1 MGVWEGIFKGSEA
14 ADARKER
21 DKDFA
26 LKTKIFDENK
36 RMGRL
41 DSLSKYVSTYQN
53 ESGGS
58 SFTGTGKK
66 VASLQGS
73 EHYINILSDMGIDQ
87 DAIERVAGTGAR
99 NLQSVVTQ
107 LSGAAETFLKNNGRD
122 APLPL
127 DIFNTAISGAILTQ
141 PSGPTIDMDEVQK
154 AFGIELSQSEL
165 LMIKPAER
173 APSLTMKPGALTI
186 TQVASL
192 EDLGRIDKQG
202 IQYSV
207 SLGNSELAK
216 LTKRS
221 AQLVTL
227 SEQGALDDVTTAE
240 QAWVTQR
247 MTEVQGAIMS
257 ILADS
262 YEKETYE
269 MIALSIADGMP
280 VGDLTSMILQAGFQ
294 EGKWNPD
301 LMLMLIE
308 PTMYILASIAEQ
320 CDIDYLLYR
329 GDTLESYEDE
339 EDESVKDEKTLS
351 NFKEINKGFQKE
363 LGFKD
368 LKVSKITK
376 DSVPEEALE
385 VIEDFEPPKELVSLL
400 ARKKEESNNS
410 LLERT

>member
-1 MGVWEGIFKGSEA
+1 MGVWEGIFKGGEA
-14 ADARKER
+14 ADAKKER
-21 DKDFA
+21 DRDFA
-26 LKTKIFDENK
+26 LKTKMFDEK
-36 RMGRL
+36 RRMGRL

-66 VASLQGS
+66 VASLQGAD
-73 EHYINILSDMGIDQ
+73 HYINILSDMGIDP
-87 DAIERVAGTGAR
+87 DAITRVAGTGTR

-107 LSGAAETFLKNNGRD
+107 LSDAAETFLKNNGRD

-154 AFGIELSQSEL
+154 TFGIELSQSEL

-247 MTEVQGAIMS
+247 MTEVQGAIS
-257 ILADS
+257 
-262 YEKETYE
+262 
-269 MIALSIADGMP
+269 
-280 VGDLTSMILQAGFQ
+280 
-294 EGKWNPD
+294 
-301 LMLMLIE
+301 
-308 PTMYILASIAEQ
+308 
-320 CDIDYLLYR
+320 
-329 GDTLESYEDE
+329 
-339 EDESVKDEKTLS
+339 SVKDGDNFLPIASLYGTEFIQNVMSSYPGFEKAP
-351 NFKEINKGFQKE
+351 INPAWTAETKPIIVPNRAVAQRLIAIGI
-363 LGFKD
+363 
-368 LKVSKITK
+368 LKVGTR
-376 DSVPEEALE
+376 
-385 VIEDFEPPKELVSLL
+385 VINRQTGREIPIKLF
-400 ARKKEESNNS
+400 EESN
-410 LLERT
+410 

>member
-1 MGVWEGIFKGSEA
+1 MGVWEGIFKGGEA
-14 ADARKER
+14 ADAKKER
-21 DKDFA
+21 DRDFA
-26 LKTKIFDENK
+26 LKTKMFDEK
-36 RMGRL
+36 RRMGRL

-58 SFTGTGKK
+58 SFTGKGKK
-66 VASLQGS
+66 VASLQGAD
-73 EHYINILSDMGIDQ
+73 HYINILSDMGIDP
-87 DAIERVAGTGAR
+87 DAITRVAGTGAR

-141 PSGPTIDMDEVQK
+141 PSGPTIDMDKVQK

-165 LMIKPAER
+165 LMIKSPER
-173 APSLTMKPGALTI
+173 APSFTMKPGALTI

-247 MTEVQGAIMS
+247 MTEVQGAIS
-257 ILADS
+257 
-262 YEKETYE
+262 
-269 MIALSIADGMP
+269 
-280 VGDLTSMILQAGFQ
+280 
-294 EGKWNPD
+294 
-301 LMLMLIE
+301 
-308 PTMYILASIAEQ
+308 
-320 CDIDYLLYR
+320 
-329 GDTLESYEDE
+329 
-339 EDESVKDEKTLS
+339 SVKDGD
-351 NFKEINKGFQKE
+351 NFLPIASLYGTEFIQNVMSSYPSFKNAPINPAWKAEAVPMTVPNRAVAQRLIDIGVIKPPATIFNQESQK
-363 LGFKD
+363 L
-368 LKVSKITK
+368 IR
-376 DSVPEEALE
+376 
-385 VIEDFEPPKELVSLL
+385 IEG
-400 ARKKEESNNS
+400 N
-410 LLERT
+410 

>member
-87 DAIERVAGTGAR
+87 DAIARVAGTGAR
-99 NLQSVVTQ
+99 NLQSVVTE

-165 LMIKPAER
+165 LMIKPAKR

-247 MTEVQGAIMS
+247 MTEVQGAIS
-257 ILADS
+257 
-262 YEKETYE
+262 
-269 MIALSIADGMP
+269 
-280 VGDLTSMILQAGFQ
+280 
-294 EGKWNPD
+294 
-301 LMLMLIE
+301 
-308 PTMYILASIAEQ
+308 
-320 CDIDYLLYR
+320 
-329 GDTLESYEDE
+329 
-339 EDESVKDEKTLS
+339 SVKDGD
-351 NFKEINKGFQKE
+351 NFLPIASLYGTEFIQNVMSSYPSFKNAPINPAWKAEAVPMTVPNRAVAQRLIDIGVIKPPATIFNQESQK
-363 LGFKD
+363 L
-368 LKVSKITK
+368 IR
-376 DSVPEEALE
+376 
-385 VIEDFEPPKELVSLL
+385 IEG
-400 ARKKEESNNS
+400 N
-410 LLERT
+410 

>member
-26 LKTKIFDENK
+26 LKTKMFDEK
-36 RMGRL
+36 RRMGRL

-58 SFTGTGKK
+58 SFTGKGKK

-87 DAIERVAGTGAR
+87 DAIARVAGTGAR
-99 NLQSVVTQ
+99 NLQSVVTE

-141 PSGPTIDMDEVQK
+141 PSGPTIDMDKVQK

-165 LMIKPAER
+165 LMIKPAKR
-173 APSLTMKPGALTI
+173 APSFTMKPGALTI

-247 MTEVQGAIMS
+247 MTEVQGAIS
-257 ILADS
+257 
-262 YEKETYE
+262 
-269 MIALSIADGMP
+269 
-280 VGDLTSMILQAGFQ
+280 
-294 EGKWNPD
+294 
-301 LMLMLIE
+301 
-308 PTMYILASIAEQ
+308 
-320 CDIDYLLYR
+320 
-329 GDTLESYEDE
+329 
-339 EDESVKDEKTLS
+339 SVKDGD
-351 NFKEINKGFQKE
+351 NFLPIASLYGTEFIQNVMSSYPSFKNAPINPAWKAEAVPMTVPNRAVAQRLIDIGVIKPPATIFNQESQK
-363 LGFKD
+363 L
-368 LKVSKITK
+368 IR
-376 DSVPEEALE
+376 
-385 VIEDFEPPKELVSLL
+385 IEG
-400 ARKKEESNNS
+400 N
-410 LLERT
+410 

>member
-26 LKTKIFDENK
+26 LKTKMFDEK
-36 RMGRL
+36 RRMGRL

-58 SFTGTGKK
+58 SFTGKGKK

-73 EHYINILSDMGIDQ
+73 EHYINILSDMGIDP
-87 DAIERVAGTGAR
+87 DAITRVAGTGAR

-141 PSGPTIDMDEVQK
+141 PSGPTIDMDKVQK

-165 LMIKPAER
+165 LMIKPAKR

-247 MTEVQGAIMS
+247 MTEVQGAIS
-257 ILADS
+257 
-262 YEKETYE
+262 
-269 MIALSIADGMP
+269 
-280 VGDLTSMILQAGFQ
+280 
-294 EGKWNPD
+294 
-301 LMLMLIE
+301 
-308 PTMYILASIAEQ
+308 
-320 CDIDYLLYR
+320 
-329 GDTLESYEDE
+329 
-339 EDESVKDEKTLS
+339 SVKDGD
-351 NFKEINKGFQKE
+351 NFLPIASLYGTEFIQNVMSSYPSFKNAPINPAWKAEAVPMTVPNRAVAQRLIDIGVIKPPATIFNQESQK
-363 LGFKD
+363 L
-368 LKVSKITK
+368 IR
-376 DSVPEEALE
+376 
-385 VIEDFEPPKELVSLL
+385 IEG
-400 ARKKEESNNS
+400 N
-410 LLERT
+410 

>member
-66 VASLQGS
+66 VASLQGAD
-73 EHYINILSDMGIDQ
+73 HYINILSDMGIDQ
-87 DAIERVAGTGAR
+87 DAIARVAGTGAR
-99 NLQSVVTQ
+99 NLQSVVTE

-141 PSGPTIDMDEVQK
+141 PSGPTIDMDKVQK

-165 LMIKPAER
+165 LMIKPAKR

-247 MTEVQGAIMS
+247 MTEVQGAIS
-257 ILADS
+257 
-262 YEKETYE
+262 
-269 MIALSIADGMP
+269 
-280 VGDLTSMILQAGFQ
+280 
-294 EGKWNPD
+294 
-301 LMLMLIE
+301 
-308 PTMYILASIAEQ
+308 
-320 CDIDYLLYR
+320 
-329 GDTLESYEDE
+329 
-339 EDESVKDEKTLS
+339 SVKDGD
-351 NFKEINKGFQKE
+351 NFLPIASLYGTEFIQNVMSSYPSFKNAPINPAWKAEAVPMTVPNRAVAQRLIDIGVIKPPATIFNQESQK
-363 LGFKD
+363 L
-368 LKVSKITK
+368 IR
-376 DSVPEEALE
+376 
-385 VIEDFEPPKELVSLL
+385 IEG
-400 ARKKEESNNS
+400 N
-410 LLERT
+410 

>member
-26 LKTKIFDENK
+26 LKTKMFDEK
-36 RMGRL
+36 RRMGRL

-58 SFTGTGKK
+58 SFTGKGKK

-87 DAIERVAGTGAR
+87 DAIARVAGTGAR
-99 NLQSVVTQ
+99 NLQSVVTE

-165 LMIKPAER
+165 LMIKPAKR

-247 MTEVQGAIMS
+247 MTEVQGAIS
-257 ILADS
+257 
-262 YEKETYE
+262 
-269 MIALSIADGMP
+269 
-280 VGDLTSMILQAGFQ
+280 
-294 EGKWNPD
+294 
-301 LMLMLIE
+301 
-308 PTMYILASIAEQ
+308 
-320 CDIDYLLYR
+320 
-329 GDTLESYEDE
+329 
-339 EDESVKDEKTLS
+339 SVKDGD
-351 NFKEINKGFQKE
+351 NFLPIASLYGTEFIQNVMSSYPSFKNAPINPAWKAEAVPMTVPNRAVAQRLIDIGVIKPPATIFNQESQK
-363 LGFKD
+363 L
-368 LKVSKITK
+368 IR
-376 DSVPEEALE
+376 
-385 VIEDFEPPKELVSLL
+385 IEG
-400 ARKKEESNNS
+400 N
-410 LLERT
+410 

>member
-26 LKTKIFDENK
+26 LKTKMFDEK
-36 RMGRL
+36 RRMGRL

-58 SFTGTGKK
+58 SFTGKGKK

-87 DAIERVAGTGAR
+87 DAIARVAGTGAR
-99 NLQSVVTQ
+99 NLQSVVTE

-141 PSGPTIDMDEVQK
+141 PSGPTIDMDKVQK

-165 LMIKPAER
+165 LMIKPAKR

-247 MTEVQGAIMS
+247 MTEVQGAIS
-257 ILADS
+257 
-262 YEKETYE
+262 
-269 MIALSIADGMP
+269 
-280 VGDLTSMILQAGFQ
+280 
-294 EGKWNPD
+294 
-301 LMLMLIE
+301 
-308 PTMYILASIAEQ
+308 
-320 CDIDYLLYR
+320 
-329 GDTLESYEDE
+329 
-339 EDESVKDEKTLS
+339 SVKDGD
-351 NFKEINKGFQKE
+351 NFLPIASLYGTEFIQNVMSSYPSFKNAPINPAWKAEAVPMTVPNRAVAQRLIDIGVIKPPATIFNQESQK
-363 LGFKD
+363 L
-368 LKVSKITK
+368 IR
-376 DSVPEEALE
+376 
-385 VIEDFEPPKELVSLL
+385 IEG
-400 ARKKEESNNS
+400 N
-410 LLERT
+410 

>member
-58 SFTGTGKK
+58 SFTGKGKK

-247 MTEVQGAIMS
+247 MTEVQGAIS
-257 ILADS
+257 
-262 YEKETYE
+262 
-269 MIALSIADGMP
+269 
-280 VGDLTSMILQAGFQ
+280 
-294 EGKWNPD
+294 
-301 LMLMLIE
+301 
-308 PTMYILASIAEQ
+308 
-320 CDIDYLLYR
+320 
-329 GDTLESYEDE
+329 
-339 EDESVKDEKTLS
+339 SVKDGD
-351 NFKEINKGFQKE
+351 NFLPIASLYGTEFIQNVMSSYPSFKNAPINPAWKAEAVPMTVPNRAVAQRLIDIGVIKPPATIFNQESQK
-363 LGFKD
+363 L
-368 LKVSKITK
+368 IR
-376 DSVPEEALE
+376 
-385 VIEDFEPPKELVSLL
+385 IEG
-400 ARKKEESNNS
+400 N
-410 LLERT
+410 

>member
-1 MGVWEGIFKGSEA
+1 MGVWEGIFKGGEA
-14 ADARKER
+14 ADAKKER
-21 DKDFA
+21 DRGFA

-58 SFTGTGKK
+58 SFTGKGKK

-87 DAIERVAGTGAR
+87 DAIARVAGTGAR
-99 NLQSVVTQ
+99 NLQSVVTE

-141 PSGPTIDMDEVQK
+141 PSGPTIDMDKVQK

-165 LMIKPAER
+165 LMIKPAKR

-247 MTEVQGAIMS
+247 MTEVQGAIS
-257 ILADS
+257 
-262 YEKETYE
+262 
-269 MIALSIADGMP
+269 
-280 VGDLTSMILQAGFQ
+280 
-294 EGKWNPD
+294 
-301 LMLMLIE
+301 
-308 PTMYILASIAEQ
+308 
-320 CDIDYLLYR
+320 
-329 GDTLESYEDE
+329 
-339 EDESVKDEKTLS
+339 SVKDGD
-351 NFKEINKGFQKE
+351 NFLPIASLYGTEFIQNVMSSYPSFKNAPINPAWKAEAVPMTVPNRAVAQRLIDIGVIKPPATIFNQESQK
-363 LGFKD
+363 L
-368 LKVSKITK
+368 IR
-376 DSVPEEALE
+376 
-385 VIEDFEPPKELVSLL
+385 IEG
-400 ARKKEESNNS
+400 N
-410 LLERT
+410 

>member
-1 MGVWEGIFKGSEA
+1 MGVWEGIFKGGEA
-14 ADARKER
+14 ADAKKER
-21 DKDFA
+21 DRDFA

-73 EHYINILSDMGIDQ
+73 EHYISILSDMGIDQ
-87 DAIERVAGTGAR
+87 DAIARVAGTGAR
-99 NLQSVVTQ
+99 NLQSVVTE

-141 PSGPTIDMDEVQK
+141 PSGPTIDMDKVQK

-165 LMIKPAER
+165 LMIKPAKR

-247 MTEVQGAIMS
+247 MTEVQGAIS
-257 ILADS
+257 
-262 YEKETYE
+262 
-269 MIALSIADGMP
+269 
-280 VGDLTSMILQAGFQ
+280 
-294 EGKWNPD
+294 
-301 LMLMLIE
+301 
-308 PTMYILASIAEQ
+308 
-320 CDIDYLLYR
+320 
-329 GDTLESYEDE
+329 
-339 EDESVKDEKTLS
+339 SVKDGD
-351 NFKEINKGFQKE
+351 NFLPIASLYGTEFIQNVMSSYPSFKNAPINPAWKAEAVPMTVPNRAVAQRLIDIGVIKPPATIFNQESQK
-363 LGFKD
+363 L
-368 LKVSKITK
+368 IR
-376 DSVPEEALE
+376 
-385 VIEDFEPPKELVSLL
+385 IEG
-400 ARKKEESNNS
+400 N
-410 LLERT
+410 

>member
-1 MGVWEGIFKGSEA
+1 MGVWEGIFKGGEA
-14 ADARKER
+14 ADAKKER
-21 DKDFA
+21 DRDFA
-26 LKTKIFDENK
+26 LKTKMFDEK
-36 RMGRL
+36 RRMGRL

-58 SFTGTGKK
+58 SFTGKGKK

-87 DAIERVAGTGAR
+87 DAIARVAGTGAR
-99 NLQSVVTQ
+99 NLQSVVTE

-141 PSGPTIDMDEVQK
+141 PSGPTIDMDKVQK

-165 LMIKPAER
+165 LMIKPAKR

-247 MTEVQGAIMS
+247 MTEVQGAIS
-257 ILADS
+257 
-262 YEKETYE
+262 
-269 MIALSIADGMP
+269 
-280 VGDLTSMILQAGFQ
+280 
-294 EGKWNPD
+294 
-301 LMLMLIE
+301 
-308 PTMYILASIAEQ
+308 
-320 CDIDYLLYR
+320 
-329 GDTLESYEDE
+329 
-339 EDESVKDEKTLS
+339 SVKDGD
-351 NFKEINKGFQKE
+351 NFLPIASLYGTEFIQNVMSSYPSFKNAPINPAWKAEAVPMTVPNRAVAQRLIDIGVIKPPATIFNQESQK
-363 LGFKD
+363 L
-368 LKVSKITK
+368 IR
-376 DSVPEEALE
+376 
-385 VIEDFEPPKELVSLL
+385 IEG
-400 ARKKEESNNS
+400 N
-410 LLERT
+410 

>member
-1 MGVWEGIFKGSEA
+1 MGVWEGIFKGGEA
-14 ADARKER
+14 ADAKKER
-21 DKDFA
+21 DRDFA
-26 LKTKIFDENK
+26 LKTKMFDEK
-36 RMGRL
+36 RRMGRL

-58 SFTGTGKK
+58 SFTGKGKK

-87 DAIERVAGTGAR
+87 DAIARVAGTGAR

-107 LSGAAETFLKNNGRD
+107 LSDAAETFLKNNGRD

-141 PSGPTIDMDEVQK
+141 PSGPTIDMDKVQK

-165 LMIKPAER
+165 LMIKSPER
-173 APSLTMKPGALTI
+173 APSFTMKPGALTI

-247 MTEVQGAIMS
+247 MTEVQGAIS
-257 ILADS
+257 
-262 YEKETYE
+262 
-269 MIALSIADGMP
+269 
-280 VGDLTSMILQAGFQ
+280 
-294 EGKWNPD
+294 
-301 LMLMLIE
+301 
-308 PTMYILASIAEQ
+308 
-320 CDIDYLLYR
+320 
-329 GDTLESYEDE
+329 
-339 EDESVKDEKTLS
+339 SVKDGD
-351 NFKEINKGFQKE
+351 NFLPIASLYGTEFIQNVMSSYPSFKNAPINPAWKAEAVPMTVPNRAVAQRLIDIGVIKPPATIFNQESQK
-363 LGFKD
+363 L
-368 LKVSKITK
+368 IR
-376 DSVPEEALE
+376 
-385 VIEDFEPPKELVSLL
+385 IEG
-400 ARKKEESNNS
+400 N
-410 LLERT
+410 

>member
-26 LKTKIFDENK
+26 LKTKMFDEK
-36 RMGRL
+36 RRMGRL

-87 DAIERVAGTGAR
+87 DAIARVAGTGAR
-99 NLQSVVTQ
+99 NLQSVVTE

-141 PSGPTIDMDEVQK
+141 PSGPTIDMDKVQK

-165 LMIKPAER
+165 LMIKPAKR

-247 MTEVQGAIMS
+247 MTEVQGAIS
-257 ILADS
+257 
-262 YEKETYE
+262 
-269 MIALSIADGMP
+269 
-280 VGDLTSMILQAGFQ
+280 
-294 EGKWNPD
+294 
-301 LMLMLIE
+301 
-308 PTMYILASIAEQ
+308 
-320 CDIDYLLYR
+320 
-329 GDTLESYEDE
+329 
-339 EDESVKDEKTLS
+339 SVKDGD
-351 NFKEINKGFQKE
+351 NFLPIASLYGTEFIQNVMSSYPSFKNAPINPAWKAEAVPMTVPNRAVAQRLIDIGVIKPPATIFNQESQK
-363 LGFKD
+363 L
-368 LKVSKITK
+368 IR
-376 DSVPEEALE
+376 
-385 VIEDFEPPKELVSLL
+385 IEG
-400 ARKKEESNNS
+400 N
-410 LLERT
+410 